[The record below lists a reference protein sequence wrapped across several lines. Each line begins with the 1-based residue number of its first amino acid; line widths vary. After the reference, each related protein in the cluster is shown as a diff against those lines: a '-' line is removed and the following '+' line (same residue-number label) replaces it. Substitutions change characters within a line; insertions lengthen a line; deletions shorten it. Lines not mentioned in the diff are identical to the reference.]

1 MDESCGVKQEQE
13 QDFFDK
19 SATLAKQMK
28 NNYINLENLKRK
40 SAVKLDLLPLPS
52 DADADAFRLS
62 ILKERQALLH
72 QHMLAGSGEAAIDL
86 TDEIDDTAGDADA
99 ALLLEGPLWKAV
111 QSTTAQEE
119 VDRLVFK
126 QQMKEMELDRKR
138 AHIAKSRED
147 RAKKAKSTVNA
158 LDADDDFWPDQVE
171 DEAMQEHADFWPDQV
186 EDEAMQEQADVWP
199 DQVEDEAM
207 QEQAALGKGHVIA
220 GSSGEA
226 AELGDGA
233 AGQ

>member
-1 MDESCGVKQEQE
+1 
-13 QDFFDK
+13 
-19 SATLAKQMK
+19 
-28 NNYINLENLKRK
+28 
-40 SAVKLDLLPLPS
+40 
-52 DADADAFRLS
+52 
-62 ILKERQALLH
+62 
-72 QHMLAGSGEAAIDL
+72 MLAGSGEAAIDL